1 MAPHSSPETAT
12 GPIALPE
19 GVDGSKRLSRQPRRS
34 GLMLGIGTYL
44 IWGSLP
50 LYFVLMSPTGP
61 FELVAARVVFS
72 AVFCALLVT
81 ATRQWRHLIALF
93 RDARVL
99 LTLTAAALLIYAN
112 WQLYVIAVTTEH
124 VLEASLGYFINPI
137 VTILLA
143 VFVQHDRLGR
153 MQWIAVALSAVAVVV
168 LVAAYGQMPWI
179 GLGLA
184 FSFGFYGLIKSK
196 VGERVDAISG
206 LTIETTLLL
215 PVAVVVL
222 LLVEFVGT
230 GLTFGRTGLGHSLLL
245 ASAGVVTAVP
255 LITFAAASRRLPLS
269 WIGFLQ
275 YLGPTLQFVIGVTV
289 LHEPMPASRLI
300 GFMLIWASIVLL
312 IIDGLMQG
320 RRHRIARLRAR
331 A

>member
-1 MAPHSSPETAT
+1 MAT

-19 GVDGSKRLSRQPRRS
+19 GAARPSQLSRQPRRS

-44 IWGSLP
+44 IWGALP
-50 LYFVLMSPTGP
+50 LYFMLMAPTGP

-72 AVFCALLVT
+72 AVFCVLLVT
-81 ATRQWRHLIALF
+81 VTRQWRHLVALF
-93 RDARVL
+93 REPRVL

-112 WQLYVIAVTTEH
+112 WQLYVIAVTSEH

-137 VTILLA
+137 VTVLLA
-143 VFVQHDRLGR
+143 VFVQHDRLSR
-153 MQWIAVALSAVAVVV
+153 VQWAAVCLSTVAVVV
-168 LVAAYGQMPWI
+168 LVVAYGQLPWI

-215 PVAVVVL
+215 PIAVVVL
-222 LLVEFVGT
+222 LVVEFAGA
-230 GLTFGRTGLGHSLLL
+230 GLTFGRTGLGHALLL

-275 YLGPTLQFVIGVTV
+275 YLAPTMQFVIGVVV
-289 LHEPMPASRLI
+289 LHEPMPTSRLV
-300 GFMLIWASIVLL
+300 GFALIWTSIVLL
-312 IIDGLMQG
+312 IVDGIVQS
-320 RRHRIARLRAR
+320 RRHRIARLSAR